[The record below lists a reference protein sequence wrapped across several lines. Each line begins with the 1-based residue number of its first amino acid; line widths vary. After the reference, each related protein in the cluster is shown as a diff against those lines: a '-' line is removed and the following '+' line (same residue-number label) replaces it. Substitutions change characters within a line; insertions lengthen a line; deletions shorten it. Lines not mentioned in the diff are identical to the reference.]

1 VTCGCDE
8 TGYGY
13 FVKAAIT
20 GCTQRGNLEAKG
32 ELIILPPLIARPC
45 GWAVHTGYPWV
56 ANTVI
61 HRLCGKT
68 FCCLIVVSPVVENVI
83 ETITRRFQGVVNAK
97 VAKRTF
103 GFGDNSRL
111 TRCLHA
117 YSRQIRAVHFVVD
130 VWLHNKSMAKAPHFS

>member
-1 VTCGCDE
+1 MTCGCDE

-20 GCTQRGNLEAKG
+20 GCTRRGNLEAKG

-45 GWAVHTGYPWV
+45 GCAVHTGYPWV

-61 HRLCGKT
+61 HRFCGKT
-68 FCCLIVVSPVVENVI
+68 LCCLIIVSLVVEAVI
-83 ETITRRFQGVVNAK
+83 ETITRRFQGVVNAT

-103 GFGDNSRL
+103 RKVHEFWSKWFGRVFGHFEGNFLVLSKMPEDL
-111 TRCLHA
+111 TIELP
-117 YSRQIRAVHFVVD
+117 
-130 VWLHNKSMAKAPHFS
+130 L